1 MKEIMEILETLK
13 LWLLGSRLGAAAR
26 AGWRRTRETLARR
39 TLAVMERGMAT
50 DPGIDG
56 ILVTVGLC
64 IIALLLCVVMKNSL
78 SEFIKSIVA
87 SMTKEATNILSG
99 ART

>member
-1 MKEIMEILETLK
+1 MKVMMEILEFVK
-13 LWLLGSRLGAAAR
+13 IWLLGSRFGAAAY
-26 AGWRRTRETLARR
+26 AGWRRIKGFAARR
-39 TLAVMERGMAT
+39 TAYVMQRGMET

-78 SEFIKSIVA
+78 SEFIKSIVS

-99 ART
+99 TRT

>member
-13 LWLLGSRLGAAAR
+13 LWLLGSRLGAATY
-26 AGWRRTRETLARR
+26 AGWRRTREVLARR
-39 TLAVMERGMAT
+39 AVAVTERGMAT

-87 SMTKEATNILSG
+87 SMTREATNILSG
-99 ART
+99 TRT

>member
-13 LWLLGSRLGAAAR
+13 FWLLGSRLGAAAY
-26 AGWRRTRETLARR
+26 AGWRRTREALARR
-39 TLAVMERGMAT
+39 AVAVTERGMAT

-87 SMTKEATNILSG
+87 SMTKEATSILSG

>member
-1 MKEIMEILETLK
+1 MMGIYACWIKVKQGMVRGVK
-13 LWLLGSRLGAAAR
+13 FVAQK
-26 AGWRRTRETLARR
+26 
-39 TLAVMERGMAT
+39 GMAT

-87 SMTKEATNILSG
+87 SMTKEATDILSG
-99 ART
+99 TRA

>member
-13 LWLLGSRLGAAAR
+13 LWLLGSRLGAAAH
-26 AGWRRTRETLARR
+26 AGWRRTREALERG

>member
-1 MKEIMEILETLK
+1 MKEIMEILENLK
-13 LWLLGSRLGAAAR
+13 LWLLGSRIGTAAY
-26 AGWRRTRETLARR
+26 AGWQRTREALTRR
-39 TLAVMERGMAT
+39 AVAVTERGMTT

-87 SMTKEATNILSG
+87 SMTREATNILSG

>member
-1 MKEIMEILETLK
+1 MNINSLMKFIIYYVTKKEEGL
-13 LWLLGSRLGAAAR
+13 
-26 AGWRRTRETLARR
+26 
-39 TLAVMERGMAT
+39 
-50 DPGIDG
+50 DG
-56 ILVTVGLC
+56 ILVTIGLC

>member
-1 MKEIMEILETLK
+1 MKEIMEILENLK
-13 LWLLGSRLGAAAR
+13 LWLLGSRLGTAAY
-26 AGWRRTRETLARR
+26 AGWQRTREALTRR
-39 TLAVMERGMAT
+39 AVTERGMTT

-87 SMTKEATNILSG
+87 SMTREATNILSG